1 MKLNELYRFVIEEGI
16 EVDPRGKEKVIK
28 EQKRLRIK
36 FDQLSSKEKE
46 EFDLEKLDNPYADT
60 RIVYGKGDEEIRNI
74 LVGIDIESVELLL
87 ADILRTRGKK
97 IDLILSHHPVGHA
110 YASFYEVM
118 SMQADILSQFGVPI
132 NIAEGITEPRIK
144 EVTRK
149 ILPRNHMRTV
159 DTARLLNL
167 PLLCVH
173 TPADNHVCTYLQK
186 LFDKKKPERLE
197 EVLEILK
204 EQAEYKNAIKEGHS
218 PLILNGSKDRHTGKI
233 FVDMTGGTE
242 GSTEAMEKLASAGV
256 GTVVAMHLSEEHYK
270 NAEKYHLNVI
280 VAGHIPSDSLGLN
293 LLLDKVEK
301 NFGKLEIISCSG
313 FQRYSRPVAT

>member
-1 MKLNELYRFVIEEGI
+1 MKLNELYQFVIEEGI
-16 EVDPRGKEKVIK
+16 KVDPRGKEKVIQ
-28 EQKRLRIK
+28 EQKRLQTK
-36 FDQLSSKEKE
+36 FEKFTPQEKE
-46 EFDLEKLDNPYADT
+46 EFDLEKLNNPYADT
-60 RIVYGKGDEEIRNI
+60 RIVYGKGDEEIKNI
-74 LVGIDIESVELLL
+74 LVGIDIEGDELLL
-87 ADILRTRGKK
+87 ADLLRSRGKK
-97 IDLILSHHPVGHA
+97 IDLVLSHHPAGHA

-132 NIAEGITEPRIK
+132 NIAEGIMEPRIK

-186 LFDKKKPERLE
+186 LFEEKKIERLE

-204 EQAEYKNAIKEGHS
+204 EQPEYKNGMKEGQG
-218 PLILNGSKDRHTGKI
+218 PLILNGSKERHCGKI

-256 GTVVAMHLSEEHYK
+256 GTIVAMHLSEEHYK
-270 NAEKYHLNVI
+270 NAEKYHLNVVI
-280 VAGHIPSDSLGLN
+280 AGHIPSDNLGLN

-301 NFGKLEIISCSG
+301 KFGKLEIIPCSG
-313 FQRYSRPVAT
+313 FQRYTRLVP